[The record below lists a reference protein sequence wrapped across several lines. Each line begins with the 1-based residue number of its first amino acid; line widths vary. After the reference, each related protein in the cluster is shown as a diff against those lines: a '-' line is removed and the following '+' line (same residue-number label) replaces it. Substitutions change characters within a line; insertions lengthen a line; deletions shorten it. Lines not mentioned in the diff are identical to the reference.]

1 MLAIVACQREL
12 GRKLSMKAPSLT
24 TFAAAV
30 LIAFAATGVPAC
42 SGADGPSNESPVAPS
57 PSPSPAPAPAPP
69 TFPQPPRGGL
79 LAKLDCS
86 PGDFPNCGWGAW
98 GADDGNYSA
107 TLMPGQGPQRQDAV
121 EFTQRPGPLRQ
132 YYMGWGVPGNGDEP
146 PGTIRFIRV
155 RIWIPGSA
163 GSLSG
168 YHGGWESKF
177 IILGD
182 GSNALGRVIC
192 NLRDNGRSIDTMSIE
207 CQRNIDGGDHSTG
220 LLPLTLGT
228 WHSIQ
233 IEARSGSA
241 ASIAIWIDNNDYNRP
256 TGRTTGNFSL
266 DTTNWRFVGVG
277 FYVNV
282 PRPSNQSL
290 VALRI
295 ADDVEFGTGFDP
307 TWHQ

>member
-1 MLAIVACQREL
+1 
-12 GRKLSMKAPSLT
+12 MKASSLVRVGSAILIVFVT
-24 TFAAAV
+24 VCV
-30 LIAFAATGVPAC
+30 LAC
-42 SGADGPSNESPVAPS
+42 SGSEESRESPLEPT
-57 PSPSPAPAPAPP
+57 PTPTPTPTPPA
-69 TFPQPPRGGL
+69 FPQPSRGAV

-86 PGDFPNCGWGAW
+86 AADFPNCGWGAW
-98 GADDGNYSA
+98 GASDGNYTAVLQPS
-107 TLMPGQGPQRQDAV
+107 QGPQGQDAV
-121 EFTQRPGPLRQ
+121 VFTQRAGPVRQ
-132 YYMGWGVPGNGDEP
+132 YYMGWGTGNGDEP
-146 PGTIRFIRV
+146 AGTIRFIRV

-163 GSLSG
+163 GSLGG

-233 IEARSGSA
+233 IEARSGSP
-241 ASIAIWIDNNDYNRP
+241 ASIAVWIDNNDYNRP
-256 TGRTTGNFSL
+256 SGRTTGNFSL

-282 PRPSNQSL
+282 PRPSTQDL

-295 ADDVEFGTGFDP
+295 ADDVELGSGFDP
-307 TWHQ
+307 AWHR